1 MIRVRQGVFE
11 TNSSSTHSIT
21 MCMKSE
27 YELWQKGCLF
37 CDEWGEGLISK
48 EDALKRLQ
56 EYGRIKSPDEISEE
70 ELFEKLRYEGIFT
83 FEDYKSSD
91 YLEHYKETFT
101 TPSGETVIA
110 FGRYGYD
117 G

>member
-1 MIRVRQGVFE
+1 MIQIRRGVFE

-27 YELWQKGCLF
+27 YELWKKGCLF
-37 CDEWGEGLISK
+37 YDGWNGTFIFKDE
-48 EDALKRLQ
+48 ALQRLR
-56 EYGRIKSPDEISEE
+56 ENAKIIDPE
-70 ELFEKLRYEGIFT
+70 ELPEDVLLESLRDEEIYT
-83 FEDYKSSD
+83 FENYGDEF
-91 YLEHYKETFT
+91 LESYTESFT

-110 FGRYGYD
+110 FGQYGYD